1 MTRLFR
7 LGLVFV
13 GYGRESLVAIAAFYL
28 LSWLRMLQDASG
40 GMQVFGVSLLII
52 GLFGILALVPTALA
66 FYFLRSS
73 GIFWNVFS
81 IASLAFAATGAVAA
95 VMIGRPLHSSWA
107 ALFQGFFGLLII
119 LGAPLFGFGFLIA
132 ALIAPIRRS
141 RWTLVSA
148 AAIEVTVSAYAFYCL
163 FVLGHW
169 LL

>member
-1 MTRLFR
+1 MTRLSR
-7 LGLVFV
+7 LGLVFA
-13 GYGRESLVAIAAFYL
+13 GYGMALLVAIAAFYL
-28 LSWLRMLQDASG
+28 LSWLRMHQDASG
-40 GMQVFGVSLLII
+40 GMQAFGDSLLII

-95 VMIGRPLHSSWA
+95 VMIGRPLHPSWA
-107 ALFQGFFGLLII
+107 VLFQGLSGLLII
-119 LGAPLFGFGFLIA
+119 LGAPLLGFGFLIA

-141 RWTLVSA
+141 RWILVSA

-163 FVLGHW
+163 LVLGHW
-169 LL
+169 L